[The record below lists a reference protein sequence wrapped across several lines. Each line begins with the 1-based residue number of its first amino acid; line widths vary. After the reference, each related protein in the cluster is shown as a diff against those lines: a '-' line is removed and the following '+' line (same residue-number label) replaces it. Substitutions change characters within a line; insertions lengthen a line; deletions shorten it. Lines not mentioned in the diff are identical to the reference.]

1 MITVETVA
9 EVTTTCYL
17 TEEDEETVKNY
28 MKENCCDLK
37 DAVKELFWN
46 NEIDIYL
53 QSTESD
59 FSTNEITR
67 VMEEKDDEKMDY

>member
-28 MKENCCDLK
+28 MKENCCDLE

-46 NEIDIYL
+46 NEINIYL

-59 FSTNEITR
+59 FSTNEITQVR
-67 VMEEKDDEKMDY
+67 EEEEDD